1 MQKLQMKKCF
11 VQSGR
16 YKINHEWKCQKKKK
30 EIPSQQYSCSYC
42 VYKAQYPL
50 AYYIP
55 VKRKV

>member
-30 EIPSQQYSCSYC
+30 KKNTLKTIFMQLLRVLSSIATSLLHTG
-42 VYKAQYPL
+42 KT
-50 AYYIP
+50 
-55 VKRKV
+55 